1 MKYLTLLVVFT
12 ICTLQVSAIRFADDD
27 ALAETDS
34 EGDAKPAAKPAAAA
48 NASANAT
55 VMTTL
60 AAVTNKTYMDVT
72 IDGKP

>member
-34 EGDAKPAAKPAAAA
+34 EGDAKPAAKPAA